1 MADITDNPDKKRFE
15 YNIDGQTAIVEY
27 IIVGQKRIFLTHTEV
42 PKKLQGQGIAFDM
55 IGQVLTEVENR
66 GLELVPLCPT
76 VATYLR
82 RNPEWQKL
90 LAKGFNV

>member
-1 MADITDNPDKKRFE
+1 MATLIDNPDKKRFE
-15 YNIDGQTAIVEY
+15 FPFDDLIAIVEY

-42 PKKLQGQGIAFDM
+42 PKKLRGQGISSDI
-55 IGQVLTEVENR
+55 IGMVLAEVEER

-82 RNPEWQKL
+82 RYPKWQKL
-90 LAKGFNV
+90 LANGFQV